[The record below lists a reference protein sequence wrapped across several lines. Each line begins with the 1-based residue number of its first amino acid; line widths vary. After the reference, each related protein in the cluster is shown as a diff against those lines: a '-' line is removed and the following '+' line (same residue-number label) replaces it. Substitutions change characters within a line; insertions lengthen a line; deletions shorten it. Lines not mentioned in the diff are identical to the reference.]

1 MDTCTIFMVII
12 IFLIVGICYFYIHEY
27 LMKKKKK
34 TWYKIMFRLIEQV
47 FIAALSFS
55 GSLARMSLIS

>member
-1 MDTCTIFMVII
+1 MYNFYGDHNIFDSSYILVLYSW
-12 IFLIVGICYFYIHEY
+12 IFN
-27 LMKKKKK
+27 KKK

-47 FIAALSFS
+47 FIALLSFS